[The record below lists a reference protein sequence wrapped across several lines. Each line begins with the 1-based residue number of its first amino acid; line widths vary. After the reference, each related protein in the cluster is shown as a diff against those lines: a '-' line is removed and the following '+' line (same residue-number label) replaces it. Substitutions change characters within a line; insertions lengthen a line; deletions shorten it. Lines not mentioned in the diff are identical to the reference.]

1 MLFGAMRFGAR
12 AFSDLNGN
20 SGPQR
25 DRSGVLWGAIAWS
38 RLHQD
43 APAFTTALH

>member
-1 MLFGAMRFGAR
+1 MIFGAVRFGAR
-12 AFSDLNGN
+12 AFSELTATLR
-20 SGPQR
+20 PKR
-25 DRSGVLWGAIAWS
+25 VLWGAIAWS